1 MRTSFRPLL
10 LAALVAALS
19 ACGGSPP
26 AAAPVANQPAASAV
40 QEAAAPAPTSV
51 PAPTEAPAATATPEP
66 TATIA
71 PTATPEPAEPGT
83 SRSAPLPLG
92 TELRFKDWAVSVTGV
107 SRGDEAT
114 QAIAGA
120 NQFNDPAPEGWQY
133 LLASLKLTN
142 ISTEQEAK
150 SVLFGVDLR
159 VTGDRNVLY
168 SRASVV
174 VPQDLEG
181 ELFPEGS
188 AEGQIAFLVPA
199 DEGNLMFFVAES
211 LSFDLDA
218 RRFVAI
224 DEGASITADPA
235 LAEIAPAEDG
245 SRRAAPA
252 PLGATVVSEA
262 WEVTVLEVL
271 RGADAAQRIT
281 EANQFNDPA
290 PEGQEYIVARIRA
303 RYLGGDDPDTAA
315 NIDQNALKVTGA
327 ANVIYDRPSVVAPEP
342 TLDAYLFPGGQVEGW
357 VVVQAPAG
365 EAGLTLVYEPIFEFG
380 DDNVRFLGLE

>member
-1 MRTSFRPLL
+1 MPTLFHPLL
-10 LAALVAALS
+10 LVALIISLA
-19 ACGGSPP
+19 ACGGPP
-26 AAAPVANQPAASAV
+26 APTAPAANQPAASAV
-40 QEAAAPAPTSV
+40 PKAAASAEAPAPT
-51 PAPTEAPAATATPEP
+51 AAPAATATPEP
-66 TATIA
+66 TATVA

-92 TELRFKDWAVSVTGV
+92 TELRFADWAVTISGV
-107 SRGDEAT
+107 ARDEEAA

-150 SVLFGVDLR
+150 SVLFGTDLR

-168 SRASVV
+168 SRANAV
-174 VPQDLEG
+174 VPQPLEG

-188 AEGQIAFLVPA
+188 TEGQIVFLVPA

-224 DEGASITADPA
+224 DAGAAISPDPA
-235 LAEIAPAEDG
+235 LSDVAPTDAG
-245 SRRAAPA
+245 AQRASPA
-252 PLGATVVSEA
+252 PLGTTTMSEA
-262 WEVTVLEVL
+262 WELTVLEVF
-271 RGADAAQRIT
+271 RGADAAQRIA

-290 PEGQEYIVARIRA
+290 PEGQEYLVARVRA
-303 RYLGGDDPDTAA
+303 RYLGADDADTAA
-315 NIDQNALKVTGA
+315 NIDQHAFKVTGA
-327 ANVIYDRPSVVAPEP
+327 ANVVYDRPSIVAPEP

-357 VVVQAPAG
+357 VAVQTPTG
-365 EAGLTLVYEPIFEFG
+365 EAGLTLVYEPLFEFG
-380 DDNVRFLGLE
+380 NDNVRFFGLE